1 MSAAARR
8 IATTH
13 RDRYGRGSTPAEAGA
28 VSRGSASMSV
38 EDRLAELLDRGD
50 HAGAAEVILREYGP
64 QLLGYLT
71 SVLRN
76 DADAGDVFSQ
86 FTEDL
91 WRGLPGMRRECPVRV
106 WAYRLAWQ
114 AAARFLRD
122 PYRRRGR
129 RLETTELSRI
139 AEEIRSSVL
148 HGREEARRRGIDRLR
163 ELLTPEEQT
172 LLVLRLDRGLSWRE
186 VALVLEEEQGAPV
199 EEAAL
204 RKRFERVRDRLVR
217 LARDEGLVEE

>member
-1 MSAAARR
+1 
-8 IATTH
+8 
-13 RDRYGRGSTPAEAGA
+13 
-28 VSRGSASMSV
+28 VSV
-38 EDRLAELLDRGD
+38 EERLDALLARGD
-50 HAGAAEVILREYGP
+50 HATAAEVILREYGP
-64 QLLGYLT
+64 QILGYIA
-71 SVLRN
+71 SVVRS
-76 DADAGDVFSQ
+76 DGDAGDVFSQ

-106 WAYRLAWQ
+106 WAYRIAWH

-122 PYRRRGR
+122 PYRQRGR

-148 HGREEARRRGIDRLR
+148 HGREEVRRQGIERLR
-163 ELLTPEEQT
+163 AMLSPEEQT

-186 VALVLEEEQGAPV
+186 VSIVLEEEQGAPV

-204 RKRFERVRDRLVR
+204 RKRFERVKERLVR
-217 LARDEGLVEE
+217 LARDEGLVEEG